1 MWSSVLIVVAAV
13 AGVVVA
19 TVLYVYGRFGRR
31 PHGPSSAALPV
42 ADAGSDLDRSLAPLL
57 AANPH
62 ANGVALVS
70 DNIEALVVRAHA
82 ARRAG
87 RSLDLQYYYWKDD
100 LTGLLLTRE
109 ILTAADRG
117 VRVRLLLDDINAGIH
132 DRMCIALDAHPNI
145 DVRLFNPSRARTD
158 RFRRGFE
165 MAIRAFSATRRMHNK
180 LWVADGR
187 VAIAGGRNIGD
198 AYFDAAELSNF
209 RDLDVWM
216 VGPVLE
222 QASAMF
228 DRYWN
233 SASVLPI
240 AALRTPRKQ
249 YLPALREAVDGLART
264 PAGRFYI
271 ERVDKAVDEADIY
284 HGTRQLHWSANV
296 RLASDPPEK
305 ALMQRRQ
312 NWLLRELFPLIE
324 AATRDLR
331 IISPY
336 FIPGVAG
343 TRELAAIVS
352 RGARVAVLT
361 NSLAATDVAAVH
373 GGYVKY
379 RRKLIRAGVSLFEL
393 KEQGDMAEGHRMT
406 LFGRRNASL
415 HSKAFVVDGL
425 NGFVGSM
432 NFDPRSAS
440 LNTEMGVVFSD
451 AALAGELAEMFEEE
465 TSPSISYRLGMDG
478 GRLIWHDR
486 ANGSERLLRHEP
498 DASLARRMIAGLIR
512 VLPIESQL

>member
-1 MWSSVLIVVAAV
+1 MLSSVLIIVAAIV
-13 AGVVVA
+13 GVVVA
-19 TVLYVYGRFGRR
+19 AILYIYGRFGRR
-31 PHGPSSAALPV
+31 PHGLPSTALPV
-42 ADAGSDLDRSLAPLL
+42 AEAGTELDRLIMPLL
-57 AANPH
+57 AGRPN

-70 DNIEALVVRAHA
+70 DSIEALVVRAHA

-100 LTGLLLTRE
+100 LTGLLLARE
-109 ILTAADRG
+109 ILAAADRG
-117 VRVRLLLDDINAGIH
+117 VCVRLLLDDINAGIH

-145 DVRLFNPSRARTD
+145 EVRLFNPSRARTD

-216 VGPVLE
+216 VGPVLD

-233 SASVLPI
+233 SDSVLPI

-271 ERVDKAVDEADIY
+271 ERVDKAAQETDVY
-284 HGTRQLHWSANV
+284 HGTRRLHWSSQI

-373 GGYVKY
+373 GGYIKY
-379 RRKLIRAGVSLFEL
+379 RRKLIQAGIALFEL
-393 KEQGDMAEGHRMT
+393 KEQGDVAEGHRMT

-440 LNTEMGVVFSD
+440 LNTEMGVVFAD
-451 AALAGELAEMFEEE
+451 AALAGELASMFEEE

-478 GRLIWHDR
+478 SRLVWRDR
-486 ANGSERLLRHEP
+486 ANGSERLLRREP
-498 DASLARRMIAGLIR
+498 DASLARRMIANLIR
-512 VLPIESQL
+512 ILPIESQL

>member
-1 MWSSVLIVVAAV
+1 MLSSVLIVVSAIVGAIIV
-13 AGVVVA
+13 AI
-19 TVLYVYGRFGRR
+19 LYVYGRFGRR
-31 PHGPSSAALPV
+31 PHGPPSTALPT
-42 ADAGSDLDRSLAPLL
+42 AASGSELDRHLAPLL
-57 AANPH
+57 AAHPG
-62 ANGVALVS
+62 ANGVSLVS
-70 DNIEALVVRAHA
+70 DNIEALVARAHA

-100 LTGLLLTRE
+100 LTGLLLARE
-109 ILTAADRG
+109 VLAAADRG
-117 VRVRLLLDDINAGIH
+117 VRVRLLLDDINAGLH
-132 DRMCIALDAHPNI
+132 DRMCIALDAHANI

-165 MAIRAFSATRRMHNK
+165 MAVRAFSVTRRMHNK
-180 LWVADGR
+180 LWVVDGR

-240 AALRTPRKQ
+240 ASLRTPRKH
-249 YLPALREAVDGLART
+249 YLPTLRDAVEGLART
-264 PAGRFYI
+264 PAGRFYL
-271 ERVDKAVDEADIY
+271 ERVDKAMQDAEVY
-284 HGTRQLHWSANV
+284 HGTRQLHWSTDV

-305 ALMQRRQ
+305 ALMQKRQ

-336 FIPGVAG
+336 FIPGAAG
-343 TRELAAIVS
+343 TRELTALAA
-352 RGARVAVLT
+352 RGARVSVLT

-373 GGYVKY
+373 GCYVKY
-379 RRKLIRAGVSLFEL
+379 RRKLVRAGVELFEL
-393 KEQGDMAEGHRMT
+393 KEQGDVAEGHRMS
-406 LFGRRNASL
+406 LFGARNASL

-440 LNTEMGVVFSD
+440 LNTEMGVVFAD
-451 AALAGELAEMFEEE
+451 AALAAELGAMFAEE
-465 TSPSISYRLGMDG
+465 TSPSISYRLEMAGS
-478 GRLIWHDR
+478 RLVWRDR
-486 ANGSERLLRHEP
+486 TNGSERLLRREP
-498 DASLARRMIAGLIR
+498 DASLVRRMIAGLIR
-512 VLPIESQL
+512 ILPIESQL